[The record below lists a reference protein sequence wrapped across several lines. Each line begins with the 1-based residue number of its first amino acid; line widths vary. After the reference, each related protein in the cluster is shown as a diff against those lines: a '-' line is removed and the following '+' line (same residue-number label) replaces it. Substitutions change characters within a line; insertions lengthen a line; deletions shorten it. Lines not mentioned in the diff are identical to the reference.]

1 MELDEIIKPEYKE
14 LIVFPTHEFERKLS
28 VVETQSMFDLKYYL
42 KDDLLVKVDRA
53 SMQYALETRVPLLD
67 HRIVE
72 FSMNLDEKLKI
83 KNKEPKYLLKQV
95 LYDYLPKEYFDRPKW
110 GFGIP
115 IKMWLQNDLKYL
127 VDKYLH
133 EDVLNKY
140 GILETAIVKE
150 LETRYFAGEDYLF
163 NKIWLII
170 ILNQWLETNEELTV
184 Y

>member
-42 KDDLLVKVDRA
+42 KDNLLVKVDRA
-53 SMQYALETRVPLLD
+53 SMHYALETRVPLLD

-140 GILETAIVKE
+140 GILETAKVKE